1 MPSSDAERQQQGR
14 IWRLGLAAA
23 GAPVSRRVGMGHVEA
38 LDQND
43 LKSGALGRWRSLD
56 RFKISADFL
65 KRAFKPPPRAQ
76 RVSHAWCQLGL
87 SCDSAQLT
95 LAYRRHPY
103 RPRPRASSRQRYQGR
118 GHRKSRL
125 GRSVGRNRPVPQ
137 SVWRDIWP
145 QPVGEI
151 SGGGCAPHPLA
162 LSSDLSTASFATATT

>member
-1 MPSSDAERQQQGR
+1 MAIASVRRHSRHAPAGVQPGMPSSDAERQQQGR

-103 RPRPRASSRQRYQGR
+103 GR
-118 GHRKSRL
+118 GREPRL
-125 GRSVGRNRPVPQ
+125 GKGIKVA
-137 SVWRDIWP
+137 DI
-145 QPVGEI
+145 VSRVSAG
-151 SGGGCAPHPLA
+151 
-162 LSSDLSTASFATATT
+162 